1 MVYVVISNGF
11 FSINDAIFSGSY
23 TDSYTIDLCDL
34 TTIVDISSEK
44 ITIYPNP
51 SSGNFIFSSS
61 DNIISVKVYDVNG
74 KTIYKRASN
83 NQTININLSSEKSGV
98 YAAHITNIF
107 GETSV
112 HKLVIQ

>member
-1 MVYVVISNGF
+1 M
-11 FSINDAIFSGSY
+11 
-23 TDSYTIDLCDL
+23 
-34 TTIVDISSEK
+34 
-44 ITIYPNP
+44 
-51 SSGNFIFSSS
+51 
-61 DNIISVKVYDVNG
+61 YDVNG